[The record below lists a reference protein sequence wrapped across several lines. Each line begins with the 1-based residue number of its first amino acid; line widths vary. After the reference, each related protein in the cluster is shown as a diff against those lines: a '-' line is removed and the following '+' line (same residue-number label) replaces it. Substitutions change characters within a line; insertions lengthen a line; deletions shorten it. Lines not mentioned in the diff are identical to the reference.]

1 MVNQLHSEQVYAWVV
16 DGQDNMNEYLVR
28 QGGCPGGTMLIPD
41 TSRYPKEAT
50 EKGFSKM
57 LISQQEYIRVIKSMA
72 KAEAEAQKEKLGIW
86 KHGTDID

>member
-1 MVNQLHSEQVYAWVV
+1 
-16 DGQDNMNEYLVR
+16 
-28 QGGCPGGTMLIPD
+28 MLIPD

>member
-1 MVNQLHSEQVYAWVV
+1 
-16 DGQDNMNEYLVR
+16 
-28 QGGCPGGTMLIPD
+28 
-41 TSRYPKEAT
+41 
-50 EKGFSKM
+50 M